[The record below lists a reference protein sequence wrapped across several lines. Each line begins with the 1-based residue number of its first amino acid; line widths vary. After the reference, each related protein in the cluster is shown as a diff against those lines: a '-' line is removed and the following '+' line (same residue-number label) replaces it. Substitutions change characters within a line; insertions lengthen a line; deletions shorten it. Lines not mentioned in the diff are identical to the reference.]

1 MSNTLDPRHDEVRSI
16 LRTVGPAMAGIGLLF
31 MVIGVSSFFSSMNS
45 FEPPKYFWCMFV
57 GMPLLGLGVMITKLG
72 YFGAFARYMAGE
84 VAPVGKDM
92 TNYMVAGTK
101 DSIRDVATAV
111 GEGYSAGSGTR
122 SGRASRC
129 PTCSADHDAS
139 ANFCDRCGTPLRT
152 TKHCEKC
159 GELNDVDARFCDH
172 CGSAVS

>member
-72 YFGAFARYMAGE
+72 YFGPFAR
-84 VAPVGKDM
+84 
-92 TNYMVAGTK
+92 
-101 DSIRDVATAV
+101 
-111 GEGYSAGSGTR
+111 
-122 SGRASRC
+122 
-129 PTCSADHDAS
+129 
-139 ANFCDRCGTPLRT
+139 
-152 TKHCEKC
+152 
-159 GELNDVDARFCDH
+159 
-172 CGSAVS
+172 